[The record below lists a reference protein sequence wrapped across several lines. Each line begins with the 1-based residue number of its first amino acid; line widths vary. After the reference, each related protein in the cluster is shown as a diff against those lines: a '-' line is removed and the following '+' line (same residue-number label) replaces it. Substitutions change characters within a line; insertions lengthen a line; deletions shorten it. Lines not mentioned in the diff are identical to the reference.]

1 MLKVTAGATIQ
12 FSGKVS
18 GTVKDSSNLINDSTA
33 FGCVFSDTTGKYAI
47 KFVMLTGPREVET
60 FINEAQIGMK
70 VDPNHA
76 VRIHGYDI
84 IDGIDQTSKIDAFL
98 SKHTRS
104 SKWKSKYHY
113 TRKHDWG
120 IYVMN
125 HFKEGKDEEAL
136 PLYKFMNEYE
146 KRYQAC
152 PGPNHPVYKKLNA
165 SLKAFYRTGYYHG
178 DLHTNNIVVI
188 FDIKNGYDMNEVKAV
203 KLFDYGISKPVKV
216 NPKSC
221 LHSMLKK
228 VEKEFRNF
236 KNYNGKERYN
246 GVSLKWLPNGAGL
259 RPNYQMLQKPGGDI
273 VFKYLIKANSVKKT
287 PTKRKT
293 PAKRKTTTKKKTSG
307 KKKNTSI
314 INSK

>member
-1 MLKVTAGATIQ
+1 MLKVTAGTTIK

-18 GTVKDSSNLINDSTA
+18 GVVKDSSNLINDSTA

-47 KFVMLTGPREVET
+47 KFVMLTGPREVAS
-60 FINEAQIGMK
+60 FINEAHIGMK

-84 IDGIDQTSKIDAFL
+84 IDGIDQTSKLDAFL

-104 SKWKSKYHY
+104 PKWKSKYHY
-113 TRKHDWG
+113 TKKHDWG

-136 PLYKFMNEYE
+136 SLYKFMNEYE
-146 KRYQAC
+146 KRYKAC
-152 PGPNHPVYKKLNA
+152 PGPRHPVYKKLNA

-236 KNYNGKERYN
+236 RNYRKKNKYNGI
-246 GVSLKWLPNGAGL
+246 SLKWLPNGAGL
-259 RPNYQMLQKPGGDI
+259 RPNYQMLQKPGANI
-273 VFKYLIKANSVKKT
+273 VFNYLIRANSVKKT
-287 PTKRKT
+287 PRTKLKT
-293 PAKRKTTTKKKTSG
+293 PA